1 MNKSMIAYILGWI
14 MKLEG
19 LFMLIPV
26 LVALIYRE
34 HNGMWFAIVAV
45 CALVFGAVV
54 THKKPESNVF
64 YMREGCIATA
74 MSWFIMSVIGCL
86 PFFLSGEIP
95 SFIDAL
101 FETVSG
107 FTTTGSTIL
116 SDVESLSYCM
126 LFWRGFT
133 HWIGGMGVLVFLLAV
148 IQMTGGS
155 NMNLLRAESPGPAVG
170 KLVPR
175 MMHTARILYVI
186 YLGMTVILFVLLV
199 CGKMSVF
206 ESLTTAFST
215 AGTGGFGIRNDSL
228 ASCSPYIQ
236 WVVTIFMILFGVNFN
251 AFYFLLLRKWKL
263 LLHMEEVWAYFGVIV
278 AAILIIMTNTYGW
291 VGNVMENLR
300 NTSFQVGS
308 IITTTGFMTVDFD
321 QWPSLSR
328 YVMLFLMMIGACAGS
343 TGGGMKVSRFLLS
356 VKSALRELNSY
367 LFPKSIKKIKMDGKT
382 VDEEAIRGI
391 NVYFTAYMLLVILST
406 FLVCIDGTDLVS
418 GFSSVLGTF
427 NNIGPGLAKYGP
439 ACNFGVASTFSK
451 CVYIFDMLA
460 GRLEIF
466 PVLILLYPPSWRG
479 LLKRRIKRKKN
490 SRTNI
495 FVS

>member
-1 MNKSMIAYILGWI
+1 MIAYILGWI

-34 HNGMWFAIVAV
+34 HNGVWFAIVAV

-95 SFIDAL
+95 SFTDAL

-126 LFWRGFT
+126 LFWRSFT

-175 MMHTARILYVI
+175 MMHTARILYAI

-236 WVVTIFMILFGVNFN
+236 WIVTIFMILFGVNFN
-251 AFYFLLLRKWKL
+251 AFYFLLLRKWKQL
-263 LLHMEEVWAYFGVIV
+263 FHMEEVWAYFGVIV
-278 AAILIIMTNTYGW
+278 AAILIIMTNTSGW

-300 NTSFQVGS
+300 NPSVQVGS

-495 FVS
+495 SVS

>member
-1 MNKSMIAYILGWI
+1 MIAYILGWI

-34 HNGMWFAIVAV
+34 HNGVWFAIVAV

-95 SFIDAL
+95 SFTDAL

-126 LFWRGFT
+126 LFWRSFT

-236 WVVTIFMILFGVNFN
+236 WIVTIFMILFGVNFN
-251 AFYFLLLRKWKL
+251 AFYFLLLRKWKQL
-263 LLHMEEVWAYFGVIV
+263 FHMEEVWAYFGVIV

-343 TGGGMKVSRFLLS
+343 TGGGMKVSRLIIWFKEIRKEIASLLHPRS
-356 VKSALRELNSY
+356 VKVLKTE
-367 LFPKSIKKIKMDGKT
+367 GKVIEPSVVSSVNAYFIT
-382 VDEEAIRGI
+382 YFFLYAASVLIVSLD
-391 NVYFTAYMLLVILST
+391 NFDFTSNFTAVAATL
-406 FLVCIDGTDLVS
+406 
-418 GFSSVLGTF
+418 
-427 NNIGPGLAKYGP
+427 NNIGPGLGAVGP
-439 ACNFGVASTFSK
+439 TCNFGGFSILSK
-451 CVYIFDMLA
+451 LVLMFDMLA
-460 GRLEIF
+460 GRLELF
-466 PVLILLYPPSWRG
+466 PMLLLFSPSTW
-479 LLKRRIKRKKN
+479 KK
-490 SRTNI
+490 I
-495 FVS
+495 

>member
-291 VGNVMENLR
+291 VGNVMGNLR

-495 FVS
+495 SVS

>member
-1 MNKSMIAYILGWI
+1 MIAYILGWI

-186 YLGMTVILFVLLV
+186 YIGMTVILFVLLV

-495 FVS
+495 SVS

>member
-1 MNKSMIAYILGWI
+1 MIAYILGWI

-95 SFIDAL
+95 SFTDAL

-291 VGNVMENLR
+291 VGNVMGNLR

-495 FVS
+495 SVS

>member
-1 MNKSMIAYILGWI
+1 MIAYILGWI

-54 THKKPESNVF
+54 THKKPESNVL

-495 FVS
+495 SVS

>member
-1 MNKSMIAYILGWI
+1 MIAYILGWI

-199 CGKMSVF
+199 CGKMSIF

-495 FVS
+495 SVS

>member
-1 MNKSMIAYILGWI
+1 MIAYILGWI

-490 SRTNI
+490 SRMNI
-495 FVS
+495 SVS

>member
-1 MNKSMIAYILGWI
+1 MIAYILGWI

-45 CALVFGAVV
+45 CALVSGAVV

-495 FVS
+495 SVS

>member
-1 MNKSMIAYILGWI
+1 
-14 MKLEG
+14 
-19 LFMLIPV
+19 
-26 LVALIYRE
+26 
-34 HNGMWFAIVAV
+34 
-45 CALVFGAVV
+45 
-54 THKKPESNVF
+54 
-64 YMREGCIATA
+64 
-74 MSWFIMSVIGCL
+74 
-86 PFFLSGEIP
+86 
-95 SFIDAL
+95 
-101 FETVSG
+101 
-107 FTTTGSTIL
+107 
-116 SDVESLSYCM
+116 
-126 LFWRGFT
+126 
-133 HWIGGMGVLVFLLAV
+133 
-148 IQMTGGS
+148 
-155 NMNLLRAESPGPAVG
+155 MNLLRAESPGPAVG

-343 TGGGMKVSRFLLS
+343 TGGGIKVSRIVILAKS
-356 VKSALRELNSY
+356 VKKELKQY
-367 LFPKSIKKIKMDGKT
+367 LHPHSISKIKMDGKP
-382 VDEEAIRGI
+382 VEHEVVRSI
-391 NVYFTAYMLLVILST
+391 NVFLIAYLLIYAVSILIVSLDNFDFTTT
-406 FLVCIDGTDLVS
+406 FT
-418 GFSSVLGTF
+418 SVAATI
-427 NNIGPGLAKYGP
+427 NNIGPGLDLVGP
-439 ACNFGVASTFSK
+439 AANFGILSVPSK
-451 CVYIFDMLA
+451 LVLIFDMLA

-466 PVLILLYPPSWRG
+466 PLLLLFVPDTWR
-479 LLKRRIKRKKN
+479 K
-490 SRTNI
+490 
-495 FVS
+495 F

>member
-54 THKKPESNVF
+54 THKKTESNVF

-495 FVS
+495 SVS

>member
-14 MKLEG
+14 MRLEG

-26 LVALIYRE
+26 LVAAIYRE
-34 HNGMWFAIVAV
+34 SSGIWFGIVAA
-45 CALVFGAVV
+45 CSLIIGSII
-54 THKKPESNVF
+54 THRKPESNVF

-86 PFFLSGEIP
+86 PFFLSREIP
-95 SFIDAL
+95 SFTDAL

-126 LFWRGFT
+126 LFWRSFT

-155 NMNLLRAESPGPAVG
+155 NMNLLRAESPGPSVG

-186 YLGMTVILFVLLV
+186 YLGLTMILFVLLL
-199 CGKMSVF
+199 CGRMSVF

-228 ASCSPYIQ
+228 ASCTPYIQ

-251 AFYFLLLRKWKL
+251 AFYFLLLRKWKQ
-263 LLHMEEVWAYFGVIV
+263 LLHMEEVWVYFGIIV

-291 VGNVMENLR
+291 VDNVLENLR

-367 LFPKSIKKIKMDGKT
+367 LFPKSVKKIKMDGKT

-391 NVYFTAYMLLVILST
+391 NVYFTAYMMLMILST
-406 FLVCIDGTDLVS
+406 FLICIDGTDLIS
-418 GFSSVLGTF
+418 AFSSVLGTF
-427 NNIGPGLAKYGP
+427 NNIGPGLGMYGP
-439 ACNFGVASTFSK
+439 TCNFGDATLFSK
-451 CVYIFDMLA
+451 YVYIFDMLA

-490 SRTNI
+490 QRVN
-495 FVS
+495 VSV

>member
-1 MNKSMIAYILGWI
+1 MIAYILGWI

-439 ACNFGVASTFSK
+439 ACNFGVASIFSK

-479 LLKRRIKRKKN
+479 LLKHRIKRKKN

-495 FVS
+495 SVS

>member
-1 MNKSMIAYILGWI
+1 MIAYILGWI

-95 SFIDAL
+95 SFTDAL

-367 LFPKSIKKIKMDGKT
+367 LFPKSIKKM

-495 FVS
+495 SVS

>member
-1 MNKSMIAYILGWI
+1 MIAYILGWI

-95 SFIDAL
+95 SFTDAL

-206 ESLTTAFST
+206 ESLTTACST

-367 LFPKSIKKIKMDGKT
+367 S
-382 VDEEAIRGI
+382 
-391 NVYFTAYMLLVILST
+391 
-406 FLVCIDGTDLVS
+406 DLW
-418 GFSSVLGTF
+418 LWQ
-427 NNIGPGLAKYGP
+427 
-439 ACNFGVASTFSK
+439 
-451 CVYIFDMLA
+451 D
-460 GRLEIF
+460 
-466 PVLILLYPPSWRG
+466 
-479 LLKRRIKRKKN
+479 RKPD
-490 SRTNI
+490 
-495 FVS
+495 

>member
-34 HNGMWFAIVAV
+34 HNGVWFAIVAV

-116 SDVESLSYCM
+116 GDVEALSYCM
-126 LFWRGFT
+126 LFWRSFT

-206 ESLTTAFST
+206 EALTTAFST

-251 AFYFLLLRKWKL
+251 AFYFLLLRKWKQFF
-263 LLHMEEVWAYFGVIV
+263 HMEEVWAYFGVIV

-291 VGNVMENLR
+291 AGNVMENLR

-367 LFPKSIKKIKMDGKT
+367 LFPKSIKKIKMDRKT

-439 ACNFGVASTFSK
+439 ACNFGAASTFSK

-495 FVS
+495 SVS

>member
-45 CALVFGAVV
+45 CALVFGAAV

-495 FVS
+495 SVS

>member
-14 MKLEG
+14 MRLEG

-34 HNGMWFAIVAV
+34 TSGIWFAIVAV
-45 CALVFGAVV
+45 CSLILGCIV

-86 PFFLSGEIP
+86 PFFLSREIP
-95 SFIDAL
+95 RFTDAL

-126 LFWRGFT
+126 LFWRSFT

-155 NMNLLRAESPGPAVG
+155 NMNLLRAESPGPSVG

-186 YLGMTVILFVLLV
+186 YLGLTMILFVLLL
-199 CGKMSVF
+199 CGRMSVF

-228 ASCSPYIQ
+228 ASCTPYIQ
-236 WVVTIFMILFGVNFN
+236 WVVTVFMILFGVNFN
-251 AFYFLLLRKWKL
+251 AFYFLLLRKWKQL
-263 LLHMEEVWAYFGVIV
+263 FHMEEVWAYFAVIL

-291 VGNVMENLR
+291 MGNVLENLR

-328 YVMLFLMMIGACAGS
+328 YVLLFLMMIGACAGS

-367 LFPKSIKKIKMDGKT
+367 LFPKSVKKIKMDGKT

-391 NVYFTAYMLLVILST
+391 NVYFTAYMLLIVLST
-406 FLVCIDGTDLVS
+406 FLICIDGTDLIS
-418 GFSSVLGTF
+418 AFSSVMGTF
-427 NNIGPGLAKYGP
+427 NNIGPGLGVYGP
-439 ACNFGVASTFSK
+439 TCHFGDASVFSK
-451 CVYIFDMLA
+451 YIYIFDMLA

-479 LLKRRIKRKKN
+479 LLKRRVKRKKN
-490 SRTNI
+490 QRRNMS
-495 FVS
+495 V

>member
-1 MNKSMIAYILGWI
+1 MIAYILGWI

-479 LLKRRIKRKKN
+479 LLKHRIKRKKN

-495 FVS
+495 SVS

>member
-1 MNKSMIAYILGWI
+1 MIAYILGWI

-34 HNGMWFAIVAV
+34 HNGVWFAIVAV

-95 SFIDAL
+95 SFTDAL

-126 LFWRGFT
+126 LFWRSFT

-236 WVVTIFMILFGVNFN
+236 WIVTIFMILFGVNFN
-251 AFYFLLLRKWKL
+251 AFYFLLLRKWKQL
-263 LLHMEEVWAYFGVIV
+263 FHMEEVWAYFGVIV

-439 ACNFGVASTFSK
+439 ACNFGAASTFSK

-466 PVLILLYPPSWRG
+466 PFLMLFTTKVWR
-479 LLKRRIKRKKN
+479 RK
-490 SRTNI
+490 
-495 FVS
+495 FW

>member
-1 MNKSMIAYILGWI
+1 MIAYILGWI

-236 WVVTIFMILFGVNFN
+236 WVVTIFMIVFGVNFN

-495 FVS
+495 SVS

>member
-1 MNKSMIAYILGWI
+1 MIAYILGWI

-186 YLGMTVILFVLLV
+186 YLGMTVILFVLLM

-278 AAILIIMTNTYGW
+278 AAILIIMTDTYGW

-439 ACNFGVASTFSK
+439 ACNFGAASTFSK

-495 FVS
+495 SVS

>member
-367 LFPKSIKKIKMDGKT
+367 LFPKSIKKIKLDGKT

-495 FVS
+495 SVS

>member
-1 MNKSMIAYILGWI
+1 MIAYILGWI

-278 AAILIIMTNTYGW
+278 AAILINMTNTYGW

-495 FVS
+495 SVS

>member
-116 SDVESLSYCM
+116 SDVESLSYWM

-495 FVS
+495 SVS

>member
-34 HNGMWFAIVAV
+34 HNGVWFAIVAV

-95 SFIDAL
+95 SFTDAL

-126 LFWRGFT
+126 LFWRSFT

-215 AGTGGFGIRNDSL
+215 AGTGGDSL

-236 WVVTIFMILFGVNFN
+236 WIVTIFMILFGVNFN
-251 AFYFLLLRKWKL
+251 AFYFLLLRKWKQL
-263 LLHMEEVWAYFGVIV
+263 FHMEEVWAYFGVIV

-495 FVS
+495 SVS

>member
-356 VKSALRELNSY
+356 VKSVLRELNSY

-495 FVS
+495 SVS

>member
-1 MNKSMIAYILGWI
+1 
-14 MKLEG
+14 
-19 LFMLIPV
+19 
-26 LVALIYRE
+26 
-34 HNGMWFAIVAV
+34 
-45 CALVFGAVV
+45 
-54 THKKPESNVF
+54 
-64 YMREGCIATA
+64 
-74 MSWFIMSVIGCL
+74 
-86 PFFLSGEIP
+86 
-95 SFIDAL
+95 
-101 FETVSG
+101 
-107 FTTTGSTIL
+107 
-116 SDVESLSYCM
+116 
-126 LFWRGFT
+126 
-133 HWIGGMGVLVFLLAV
+133 
-148 IQMTGGS
+148 
-155 NMNLLRAESPGPAVG
+155 MNLLRAESPGPAVG

-175 MMHTARILYVI
+175 MMHTARILYAI

-236 WVVTIFMILFGVNFN
+236 WIVTIFMILFGVNFN
-251 AFYFLLLRKWKL
+251 AFYFLLLRKWKQL
-263 LLHMEEVWAYFGVIV
+263 FHMEEVWAYFGVIV

-495 FVS
+495 SVS

>member
-1 MNKSMIAYILGWI
+1 MIAYILGWI

-54 THKKPESNVF
+54 THKKPERNVF

-451 CVYIFDMLA
+451 INRQTTKSLH
-460 GRLEIF
+460 
-466 PVLILLYPPSWRG
+466 
-479 LLKRRIKRKKN
+479 N
-490 SRTNI
+490 S
-495 FVS
+495 